1 MPDIVRQQGG
11 VQLPS
16 ATVGGSTSESANL
29 TDQDGAVAIS
39 LFAASETTLGGV
51 TRQWTVYSPDG
62 TDETSNIITA
72 NDDTASPTWAAFTS
86 SSSRVGGIWR
96 IEYALTDDNGTKTYK
111 RYVQVGRLMFSMWW
125 VAAVL
130 VDWTT
135 ITTTKGN
142 GDTYDAGNG
151 TFDFVCDATHG
162 SFVASGDANGL
173 VVTRGASAS
182 TSSRFRMD
190 TSDLVASLGIN
201 DDTPLC
207 IVSEE
212 IGYESTGARDTIGYL
227 NGDESS
233 RVLARYA
240 QTSGPAYAV
249 DENFN
254 LNGAG
259 LAFTGDD
266 TPSAEVRWRG
276 LMKLAPD
283 TFRQWFDTDTSRTMP
298 AFDSSE
304 SSHTVR
310 PVVMGKDSAAPQ
322 GASDYDIATDRVFC
336 GQCSESGKARKILS
350 TSIWVVL

>member
-1 MPDIVRQQGG
+1 MA
-11 VQLPS
+11 S
-16 ATVGGSTSESANL
+16 ATKAQSGGGTASSFTPVITLTTISDQADLSAM
-29 TDQDGAVAIS
+29 TVS
-39 LFAASETTLGGV
+39 LDTVTIGGV
-51 TRQWTVYSPDG
+51 TKTPSAVAFRVNGATTGLADP
-62 TDETSNIITA
+62 TA
-72 NDDTASPTWAAFTS
+72 
-86 SSSRVGGIWR
+86 VGGTTFTPTR
-96 IEYALTDDNGTKTYK
+96 GGEYTIGGTVTIDGVPYPITTQT
-111 RYVQVGRLMFSMWW
+111 VTVGRLMFSMWW

-151 TFDFVCDATHG
+151 TIDFICDATHG

-173 VVTRGASAS
+173 VVTKGASAS
-182 TSSRFRMD
+182 TSSRFQMD
-190 TSDLVASLGIN
+190 TPDLVASLGID

-212 IGYESTGARDTIGYL
+212 IGYESTGARDAIGYL
-227 NGDESS
+227 NSDGSS

-249 DENFN
+249 DEDFN

-259 LAFTGDD
+259 IVFTGDD

-310 PVVMGKDSAAPQ
+310 PVVMGKNSAAPQ
-322 GASDYDIATDRVFC
+322 GASDYAIATDRVFC
-336 GQCSESGKARKILS
+336 GQCNESGEARKILS
-350 TSIWVVL
+350 TRIWVVL